1 MDQVH
6 SLDKFTSPFGG
17 QEIELLSVDHE
28 AGFTSFRLRIREGK
42 RFTIFDLDKQSAAR
56 WGRTMVEWADA
67 QPDLTEMK

>member
-42 RFTIFDLDKQSAAR
+42 RFTIFDLDKQSAER
-56 WGRTMVEWADA
+56 WGRAMVEWADA